1 MLFYSVYSFF
11 KEHLSLYLLK
21 ALFVSVVAVKSFRS
35 RYKLRRMRWVDFR
48 PRTVAFT
55 TGISATSGT
64 AHGSSLQLHLFEL
77 RFLVLTVSSLPRARR
92 SASEA
97 QDVQVQIFPVG
108 RAFSA
113 VLIFKKIA
121 FTKAGKFYSRN
132 AKAVKFLFN

>member
-1 MLFYSVYSFF
+1 YCRRFVLKLGSVRS
-11 KEHLSLYLLK
+11 HLCGETS
-21 ALFVSVVAVKSFRS
+21 AVDIICDIIAGDFRS
-35 RYKLRRMRWVDFR
+35 
-48 PRTVAFT
+48 RTVAFP

-64 AHGSSLQLHLFEL
+64 APGSSRQLHLFEL

-113 VLIFKKIA
+113 VPIF
-121 FTKAGKFYSRN
+121 
-132 AKAVKFLFN
+132 